1 MADFSPLLG
10 VAGDWAG
17 AHDALDAYT
26 AKAGGPPVRIAA
38 ASCECSLLR
47 GESCDREAACATQ
60 AAAQGL
66 TRHACCAARAQAWPE
81 GAQPPPPER
90 LLCGRC
96 GGATSLVMQ
105 ARALRLRARVARM
118 CRLSSASDAPAP
130 QLYAPLDAAS
140 VGTDVH
146 ERFLYIFACLAPG
159 CRNEAAGWSAL
170 RAQRPAPPPPA
181 LPQPAAASAPAA
193 PPQPADDWGVAG
205 ADDWGGGDAA
215 AGNAASTA
223 GEGAPAL
230 DGLAE
235 ALQAAQLQGAAADA
249 AAAKLRAG
257 RGDAAAAQRPAR
269 PPPSAATLPEFY
281 VAAVAEPEAD
291 GSAAAGPRDA
301 AAARAAQLAAEY
313 AARRGGTSTAESA
326 AAAGEPGGGDDGGE
340 GESWAG
346 EQYERASVRGV
357 DRAYLKFQKRLR
369 RCPDQCLRCA
379 LFHASHWF

>member
-1 MADFSPLLG
+1 
-10 VAGDWAG
+10 
-17 AHDALDAYT
+17 
-26 AKAGGPPVRIAA
+26 
-38 ASCECSLLR
+38 
-47 GESCDREAACATQ
+47 
-60 AAAQGL
+60 
-66 TRHACCAARAQAWPE
+66 
-81 GAQPPPPER
+81 
-90 LLCGRC
+90 
-96 GGATSLVMQ
+96 
-105 ARALRLRARVARM
+105 M
-118 CRLSSASDAPAP
+118 CRSSSASDAPAR

-181 LPQPAAASAPAA
+181 SPQPAAASAPAA

-205 ADDWGGGDAA
+205 ADDWGSRDTAGGVAA
-215 AGNAASTA
+215 AAA

-230 DGLAE
+230 DALAE

-249 AAAKLRAG
+249 AAAKLRAA
-257 RGDAAAAQRPAR
+257 RGEAAAAQRPVR

-301 AAARAAQLAAEY
+301 ATARAAQLAAEY
-313 AARRGGTSTAESA
+313 AARRGGASTAEA
-326 AAAGEPGGGDDGGE
+326 AASAEPSGGDDGGE

-369 RCPDQCLRCA
+369 RCPEQCLRCVVYLYCAVFLITCLHA
-379 LFHASHWF
+379 LCRC